1 MGGTR
6 KARAAALR
14 FVTLP
19 AAPESAGARRDIRP
33 VSCNPPAL
41 APLRF
46 AEIQRDALRR
56 AETGTESGTEFT
68 LAWPGWDGGSH
79 PAASRNILSSQ
90 TAAPSEAAGERL
102 VNLQEESNPITD
114 SGAERLCTSRSSL

>member
-19 AAPESAGARRDIRP
+19 AAPNRR
-33 VSCNPPAL
+33 AL
-41 APLRF
+41 GETSDRFLATHWLRF

-56 AETGTESGTEFT
+56 AETGTKSGTEFT

-90 TAAPSEAAGERL
+90 TAAER
-102 VNLQEESNPITD
+102 
-114 SGAERLCTSRSSL
+114 GRG